1 LEIFILLLP
10 SSKQS
15 FMVLDTLGGSLR
27 NALRKIA
34 SANKIDKAL
43 VDEAVREIQRALLQA
58 DVSVKLVMQLS
69 NRIRER
75 ALKERPPAGMNP
87 REHVINIV
95 YQELINLIGK
105 GADIPLNQQTIMLVG
120 LQGSGKTTTAAKLAT
135 YFQRKGLR
143 AAVICADTFRAG
155 AYDQLK
161 ALCEKQGIFFYGDK
175 NNQDA
180 TAVAKI
186 GLEAAKKYDVK
197 IVDTAGRHALET
209 DLIQEMR
216 DIHAVVAADCKL
228 LVMDAAI
235 GQQAADQAKAFNEAV
250 GITSVIITKLDG
262 TAKGGGALS
271 AVSETKTSIAFIGVG
286 ETPNDLERF
295 EADRFISRLLG
306 MGDIKTLIERAQ
318 EVQAQEEVD
327 VESIMRGKFTLKD
340 MYKQMEAMN
349 KIGPIK
355 QIMQMLP
362 IGGLGIELSD
372 KEFQATKDR
381 LDKYRVIMDSMTED
395 ELVEP
400 KIITANRIKR
410 ISMGS
415 GTSPDLVRELL
426 KSHQA
431 MQKAIKG
438 MKGSMGKVNMKRLM
452 KRLGPEAKI

>member
-1 LEIFILLLP
+1 MEIFILLLP

-452 KRLGPEAKI
+452 KKLGPEAKI

>member
-1 LEIFILLLP
+1 
-10 SSKQS
+10 
-15 FMVLDTLGGSLR
+15 MVMDNLGGSLR

-58 DVSVKLVMQLS
+58 DVNVKLVMQLS

-75 ALKERPPAGMNP
+75 ALKDKPPAGMNP

-105 GADIPLNQQTIMLVG
+105 GADIPLIKQTIMLVG

-135 YFQRKGLR
+135 YFQHKGLR

-175 NNQDA
+175 NNLDA
-180 TAVAKI
+180 PAVARN
-186 GLEAAKKYDVK
+186 GLEAAKRYDIK

-209 DLIQEMR
+209 DLIQEMK

-235 GQQAADQAKAFNEAV
+235 GQQAADQAKAFDEAV
-250 GITSVIITKLDG
+250 EITSVIITKLDG

-271 AVSETKTSIAFIGVG
+271 AVAETKTSIAFIGMG
-286 ETPNDLERF
+286 ETANDLEKF

-318 EVQAQEEVD
+318 EVQAQQEVD

-349 KIGPIK
+349 KMGPIK

-362 IGGLGIELSD
+362 MGGLGIELSD
-372 KEFQATKDR
+372 KEFQATRDR
-381 LDKYRVIMDSMTED
+381 LDKYRVIMDSMTEK
-395 ELVEP
+395 ELEEP

-410 ISMGS
+410 ISIGS

-438 MKGSMGKVNMKRLM
+438 MRGGMGKMNMKRLM
-452 KRLGPEAKI
+452 KKFSPGAKI